1 MRNDLITDEG
11 PFFTITRKFASG
23 LDEQLAVGCT
33 LAEAKEHCSDAQSSS
48 RTCTHPNLVELTA
61 LKGPWFDCFTE
72 E

>member
-1 MRNDLITDEG
+1 MRYDLITDEG
-11 PFFTITRKFASG
+11 PFFTITRKFMCGDA
-23 LDEQLAVGCT
+23 ETLAVGCT
-33 LAEAKEHCSDAQSSS
+33 REEAREHCSDKESSS